1 MPRTTITT
9 KVTLRIWK
17 LTVLSSAALV
27 WALSYYSWH
36 RWFDP
41 DGLTPCPT
49 IGARCQASPSL
60 WSFLLQE
67 AHTIFFLMGQ
77 MQSNKRG
84 RVEGIL
90 KPHSRVRGYLTHLQ
104 GSDGL
109 C

>member
-1 MPRTTITT
+1 MPRKTITT
-9 KVTLRIWK
+9 KVTLGIWK

-27 WALSYYSWH
+27 WTHSYYSWH

-41 DGLTPCPT
+41 DDLTPWPT

-67 AHTIFFLMGQ
+67 AHTNFLMGQ
-77 MQSNKRG
+77 MQNNKG
-84 RVEGIL
+84 RVDAIL
-90 KPHSRVRGYLTHLQ
+90 KPRLRVTGYSTHLQ

-109 C
+109 CQL